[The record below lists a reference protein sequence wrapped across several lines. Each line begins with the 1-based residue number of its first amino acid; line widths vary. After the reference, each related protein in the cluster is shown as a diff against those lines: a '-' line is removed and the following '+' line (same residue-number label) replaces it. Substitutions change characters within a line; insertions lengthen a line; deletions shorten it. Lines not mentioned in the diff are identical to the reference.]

1 MTLPPYKSPI
11 TPERRAERRE
21 LTALCEGVYDDCAK
35 LPQFISCTR
44 DGRAGLF
51 NLLNGCIVHL
61 ARTNPARLVV
71 RWTTST
77 STTSDVVLET
87 KEQLQRFLAVMNAQ
101 AALVNYR
108 FGGSDAGPSEPPQE
122 QP

>member
-1 MTLPPYKSPI
+1 MTLPPYQSPI
-11 TPERRAERRE
+11 TPERRAERRN
-21 LTALCEGVYDDCAK
+21 LTALCESVYDDCAK

-44 DGRAGLF
+44 DGRDGLF
-51 NLLNGCIVHL
+51 NLLNGCTVHL
-61 ARTNPARLVV
+61 ARTNPARLIV

-87 KEQLQRFLAVMNAQ
+87 QDQLQRFLAVMSAQ
-101 AALVNYR
+101 GALVNYR
-108 FGGSDAGPSEPPQE
+108 FGCSDDGSTASPE